1 MVNKHYYLI
10 LICFIFYLS
19 QGMLSHLE
27 ALIKDHLHLATL
39 QLLQEV
45 GEIRRLGEESNS
57 LGTGNLCLEMEGR
70 CMGRE
75 KMSTLFLTI
84 LVRKNRF
91 RTDK

>member
-1 MVNKHYYLI
+1 
-10 LICFIFYLS
+10 
-19 QGMLSHLE
+19 MLSHLE

-45 GEIRRLGEESNS
+45 REIRRFGEESNS

-75 KMSTLFLTI
+75 KMSTRFLTI
-84 LVRKNRF
+84 LVRKSHF